1 MTIRR
6 GRRQGLPLDSAT
18 PMDVLYRLT
27 DELTFY
33 EAIQVLQKS
42 KVYPDDLLNLMF
54 VVKDLR
60 NCAAHGDLPL
70 LDD

>member
-1 MTIRR
+1 
-6 GRRQGLPLDSAT
+6 
-18 PMDVLYRLT
+18 MDVLYRLT

-60 NCAAHGDLPL
+60 NWVVISM
-70 LDD
+70 